1 MKRIHVE
8 PAWSFRDESG
18 HRLDSQLF
26 VLLNGIHEQGKLT
39 AAAKAMGISYRHS
52 WNLLNTWA
60 AFFGCDLVV
69 LEKGKGAK
77 LTPLGEK
84 LVWAEQR
91 VVARLQPQLK
101 SLASE
106 LNLEIQR
113 SLEGVSPLLRL
124 HASHGFAVEL
134 LSEYAED
141 FQLDLQFRSP
151 DEALSALNRGT
162 CDMAGFH
169 VPTEVLSEAM
179 ISSYSELLKPR
190 VHRIIRFITRQQG
203 LIIRKGNPQNIQCL
217 EDLTQ
222 DGVRFINRQKDA
234 GTRGLFDELLRRKG
248 IDASRITGYEE
259 EEYTHSAIA
268 AHVASDMA
276 DVGFGI
282 EAAASRFGLA
292 FIPITTESYVLV
304 CHNKT
309 LRQVAAIR
317 LLEAISNESLQSKIS
332 SLPGYSLDHCG
343 EIVRIEELFSWYDPN
358 V

>member
-8 PAWSFRDESG
+8 PAWSFRDETG
-18 HRLDSQLF
+18 HRLDPQLF
-26 VLLNGIHEQGKLT
+26 VLLNGIHEKGKLT
-39 AAAKAMGISYRHS
+39 EAAKLMGISYRHS
-52 WNLLNTWA
+52 WNLLNQWA
-60 AFFGCDLVV
+60 AFFGCDLVE

-134 LSEYAED
+134 LSEYADD
-141 FQLDLQFRSP
+141 FQLDLQFRTP
-151 DEALSALNRGT
+151 EEALAALNRGA

-169 VPTEVLSEAM
+169 VPTEVLSDSM
-179 ISSYSELLKPR
+179 IESYSHALKPR

-203 LIIRKGNPQNIQCL
+203 LMVRKDNPLGIATL
-217 EDLTQ
+217 GDLTK
-222 DGVRFINRQKDA
+222 DEVRFINRQKEA
-234 GTRGLFDELLRRKG
+234 GTRALFDELLRREQVDPLQ
-248 IDASRITGYEE
+248 IEGYAE

-268 AHVASDMA
+268 AHIASDMA

-282 EAAASRFGLA
+282 EAAARRFGLD
-292 FIPITTESYVLV
+292 FVPITTEYYLLV
-304 CHNKT
+304 CHSRALRQAAT
-309 LRQVAAIR
+309 LRLLDAIKG
-317 LLEAISNESLQSKIS
+317 EQLQSTIAN
-332 SLPGYSLDHCG
+332 LPGYSLDHCG
-343 EIVRIEELFSWYDPN
+343 DVVRIEKLFPWYDSR

>member
-26 VLLNGIHEQGKLT
+26 VLLNGIHEEGKLT
-39 AAAKAMGISYRHS
+39 AATKAMGISYRHG
-52 WNLLNTWA
+52 WNLLNHWA
-60 AFFGCDLVV
+60 AFFGCDLVQ

-124 HASHGFAVEL
+124 HASHGYAVEL
-134 LSEYAED
+134 LSEYAEE
-141 FQLDLQFRSP
+141 FQLDLQFRTP
-151 DEALSALNRGT
+151 EEALGALNRGT

-169 VPTEVLSEAM
+169 VPTEVLSDAM
-179 ISSYSELLKPR
+179 IRSYSQLLKPR

-203 LIIRKGNPQNIQCL
+203 LMTRKGNPLNIQTL
-217 EDLTQ
+217 EDLTKV
-222 DGVRFINRQKDA
+222 GVRFINRQKEA
-234 GTRGLFDELLRRKG
+234 GTRGLFDELLRRNQ
-248 IDASRITGYEE
+248 IEPTHIQGYEE

-268 AHVASDMA
+268 AHVASNMA

-282 EAAASRFGLA
+282 EAAASRFGLD
-292 FIPITTESYVLV
+292 FIPVTTESYLLV
-304 CHNKT
+304 CHNRT
-309 LRQVAAIR
+309 LRQAAAVR
-317 LLEAISNESLQSKIS
+317 LLDTIKSESLQSTIS
-332 SLPGYSLDHCG
+332 RLPGYSLDHCG
-343 EIVRIEELFSWYDPN
+343 DVARIEELFSWYDPHA
-358 V
+358 

>member
-60 AFFGCDLVV
+60 AFFGCDLVL

-77 LTPLGEK
+77 LTSLGEK

-124 HASHGFAVEL
+124 HASHGYAVEL

-179 ISSYSELLKPR
+179 IASYSQLLKPR

-203 LIIRKGNPQNIQCL
+203 LIIRKGNPQNIQSL
-217 EDLTQ
+217 ADLTL
-222 DGVRFINRQKDA
+222 DGVRFINRQKEA
-234 GTRGLFDELLRRKG
+234 GTRGLFDELLRRNE
-248 IDASRITGYEE
+248 IDASRISGYEE
-259 EEYTHSAIA
+259 EEFTHSAIA
-268 AHVASDMA
+268 AHVASGMA

-317 LLEAISNESLQSKIS
+317 LLEAVSNEALQNKIA

-343 EIVRIEELFSWYDPN
+343 EIVRIEELFSWYDAN

>member
-18 HRLDSQLF
+18 HRLDPQLF

-52 WNLLNTWA
+52 WNLLNQWA
-60 AFFGCDLVV
+60 AFFGCDLVE

-77 LTPLGEK
+77 LTSLGEK

-124 HASHGFAVEL
+124 HASHGYAVEL

-141 FQLDLQFRSP
+141 FQLDLQFRTP
-151 DEALSALNRGT
+151 EEALSSLNRGA

-169 VPTEVLSEAM
+169 VPTEVLSESM
-179 ISSYSELLKPR
+179 IRSYSQLLKPR

-203 LIIRKGNPQNIQCL
+203 LITQKGNPHGIHSL
-217 EDLTQ
+217 EDLSK
-222 DGVRFINRQKDA
+222 DNIRFINRQKEA
-234 GTRGLFDELLRRKG
+234 GTRGLLDELLRRNK
-248 IDASRITGYEE
+248 IDSKRIQGYQE

-268 AHVASDMA
+268 AHIASDMA
-276 DVGFGI
+276 DVGFGV
-282 EAAASRFGLA
+282 EAAASRFGLD
-292 FIPITTESYVLV
+292 FIPVTTEYYLLV
-304 CHNKT
+304 CHSRT
-309 LRQVAAIR
+309 LRQAAAVR
-317 LLEAISNESLQSKIS
+317 LMDTLNSEALQSNIAN
-332 SLPGYSLDHCG
+332 LPGYSLDQCG
-343 EIVRIEELFSWYDPN
+343 EVVRIEEVFSWYDPN
-358 V
+358 A

>member
-18 HRLDSQLF
+18 HRLDPQLF
-26 VLLNGIHEQGKLT
+26 VLLNGIHEKGKLT
-39 AAAKAMGISYRHS
+39 EAAKLMGISYRHS
-52 WNLLNTWA
+52 WNLLNHWA
-60 AFFGCDLVV
+60 AFFGCELVE

-77 LTPLGEK
+77 LTPLGQK

-124 HASHGFAVEL
+124 HASHGYAVEL

-141 FQLDLQFRSP
+141 FQLDLQFRTP
-151 DEALSALNRGT
+151 EEALSALNRGA

-169 VPTEVLSEAM
+169 VPTEVLSRSM
-179 ISSYSELLKPR
+179 IESYSHSLKPR
-190 VHRIIRFITRQQG
+190 VHRIIRFITRMQG
-203 LIIRKGNPQNIQCL
+203 LMVKTGNPLNIETL
-217 EDLTQ
+217 ADLTK
-222 DGVRFINRQKDA
+222 DGVRFINRQKEA
-234 GTRGLFDELLRRKG
+234 GTRALFDELLRRED
-248 IDASRITGYEE
+248 IEPLRLQGYED
-259 EEYTHSAIA
+259 EEYTHSAVA
-268 AHVASDMA
+268 AHIASDMA

-282 EAAASRFGLA
+282 EAAARRFGLD
-292 FIPITTESYVLV
+292 FIPITTEYYLLV
-304 CHNKT
+304 CHSRT
-309 LRQVAAIR
+309 LRQAAAVR
-317 LLEAISNESLQSKIS
+317 LLDTIKGDNLQRTIAA
-332 SLPGYSLDHCG
+332 LPGYSLDHCG
-343 EIVRIEELFSWYDPN
+343 DVVRIEEVFPWYDPS